1 MLENVP
7 ECLCC
12 IDQQQL
18 FPAVVEGFPELPEE
32 MELFCCLECENF
44 FVRGH
49 TETGYKL
56 TRVLEGYYF
65 ESDLPPFE

>member
-7 ECLCC
+7 ECPCC
-12 IDQQQL
+12 TNEQQL
-18 FPAVVEGFPELPEE
+18 FPTVVEEFPTLPEG

-44 FVRGH
+44 WVREH
-49 TETGYKL
+49 TATEYKL

-65 ESDLPPFE
+65 ESDLPWFE